1 SSVLFLAETNLTE
14 ERPSHTRTHE
24 SPGND
29 AEAHNLT
36 TQTGEDSNF
45 LVGWCAMGESPYA
58 HIERKLQECRI
69 VP

>member
-36 TQTGEDSNF
+36 TQTGEDSEKPPRRSRTSDWGCF
-45 LVGWCAMGESPYA
+45 VLFPLLLKGYSE
-58 HIERKLQECRI
+58 
-69 VP
+69 